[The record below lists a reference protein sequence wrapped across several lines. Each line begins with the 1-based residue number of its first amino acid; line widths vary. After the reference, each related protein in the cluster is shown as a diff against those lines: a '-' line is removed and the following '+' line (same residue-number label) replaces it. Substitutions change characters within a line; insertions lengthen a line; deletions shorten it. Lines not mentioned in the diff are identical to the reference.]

1 MNYYLKVLQNYA
13 TFSGRARR
21 REYWYFILFN
31 AIIAIVLFFVGILM
45 GTNILSNIYSLA
57 VLIPNIAVGVRR
69 MHDVGKSGWF
79 ILIPIYNLILAC
91 TEGTK
96 GENEYGADP
105 TKESGSNLGGM
116 ISVIII
122 ALCLIVGWCLWY
134 FIMGAGGNFENGV
147 NTEPPLA
154 VADSWRGYLGMVYKG
169 GIIVPILLGCFL
181 MVLVFSIER
190 FIVIAK
196 AAGKGSLEA
205 FMKRVQTSIKAGN
218 IDEAIN
224 ACDKQQGSVANAIR
238 SALLKYQDVK
248 KEGFNS
254 EEAAETIHKEIEEA
268 TSLEMP
274 MLEQHMTIL
283 STLVSLGTL
292 AGLLGT
298 VTGMIKAF
306 AGLAGGGGADSA
318 ELANGISEALI
329 NTATGIATSALAIIA
344 YNFFTSKIDSLT
356 YAIDEAGTTIV
367 NTYRHF
373 RGSLKQ

>member
-1 MNYYLKVLQNYA
+1 LLLFKIHYNQNYK
-13 TFSGRARR
+13 
-21 REYWYFILFN
+21 
-31 AIIAIVLFFVGILM
+31 
-45 GTNILSNIYSLA
+45 
-57 VLIPNIAVGVRR
+57 LIKTIKIKKMANV
-69 MHDVGKSGWF
+69 K
-79 ILIPIYNLILAC
+79 
-91 TEGTK
+91 
-96 GENEYGADP
+96 
-105 TKESGSNLGGM
+105 KESGSSLGGLFSG
-116 ISVIII
+116 IVIVACI
-122 ALCLIVGWCLWY
+122 AVGWVIWN
-134 FIMGAGGNFENGV
+134 FIMGNGANFEGGV
-147 NTEPPLA
+147 NTGAPLK
-154 VADSWRGYLGMVYKG
+154 GNYLAMVYKG
-169 GIIVPILLGCFL
+169 GPIVPVLMGLLL
-181 MVLVFSIER
+181 MVVVFSIER
-190 FIVIAK
+190 YFVITK
-196 AAGKGSLEA
+196 ATGKGNLDQ
-205 FMKRVQTSIKAGN
+205 FMKNVQGHIRGGQ
-218 IDEAIN
+218 IDDAIA
-224 ACDKQQGSVANAIR
+224 ACDKQQGSVANAIK
-238 SALLKYQDVK
+238 SALVKYQDVK

-254 EEAAETIHKEIEEA
+254 EEASETIHKEIEEA

-329 NTATGIATSALAIIA
+329 NTATGISTSALAIIC